1 MINQVG
7 LFREYYAKAAQ
18 VSNMNEL
25 IYDYQLEKVARKYN
39 SCHLDQDTW
48 KRLER
53 EPHYYLYKEQLEN
66 DFVEYAA
73 LHRNDTKGIKGYFGN
88 EDMFS
93 AVLHPKVEKLGCHY
107 FFSLCVHKIWSRAD
121 VFTDVKRSTVRGLC
135 IFGPKDRLTPNATL
149 YGKPGSR
156 CSGKLTNGGLCNVP
170 RENYYYF

>member
-1 MINQVG
+1 MISQVG

-25 IYDYQLEKVARKYN
+25 IYDYQLEKEARKYN

-53 EPHYYLYKEQLEN
+53 
-66 DFVEYAA
+66 
-73 LHRNDTKGIKGYFGN
+73 IKGYFGN

-107 FFSLCVHKIWSRAD
+107 FFSLCVHKIWSRAA
-121 VFTDVKRSTVRGLC
+121 VFTDVKRSTITGLC

-149 YGKPGSR
+149 YGEPGSR
-156 CSGKLTNGGLCNVP
+156 CSGEHTNGGLCNVP
-170 RENYYYF
+170 REYF